1 MFQWLSQYNYDFAL
15 AAIPIQLLLLIF
27 YCSRRNLPIRASYS
41 FLWVMLA
48 NLAMTAFDLISC
60 EMNEIWTEYP
70 LWLMYVVNQGYFLG
84 FILRGWAL
92 YDYTA
97 EECHGYASLGKYLAT
112 LANVPA
118 AVAVILIL
126 STPWTA
132 TIFHFTPD
140 KGYYNCHLYP
150 IIYFCTYFYIAMS
163 LLCVFLRWKQTDFRL
178 KMSML
183 GYNAVLIAGILLRK
197 AFINTLVTS
206 YFSILA
212 ILVIYLSAQNPD
224 LYRDKQT
231 HLFNKDAFDKIGR
244 EFRRKRTAFHC
255 ITVTADN
262 YASAK
267 VLYGYQQIE
276 SAIGLIGRWMIESFR
291 DYYVFYYGHGEFL
304 MLQKGKF
311 EDHREQ
317 IIHELNTRFAHPWK
331 GEGTEVSLSM
341 SSMVLPYE
349 ILPEEMEQI
358 DDLVE
363 FAFGKTYMENK
374 KGNKVFSKDIVT
386 DLYRREAVEMAL
398 AKALEDRRIEVYL
411 QPIYSMEEH
420 RITGAEALARL
431 KDPELGFIPPDEFVR
446 VAERTGDIMELGR
459 QVFERVCEFL
469 ATGQPQRLG
478 IRKINVNL
486 SPAQCRNDQLAAELS
501 AISDRHGVPLSL
513 IDFEI
518 TETSI
523 DDYLLIQKQM
533 LRLQEK
539 GAEFSLDDFG
549 TGTSN
554 LIRLL
559 NLPIHIVKLDMY
571 IVQSYFSGK
580 TGILPDMVR
589 MFHNAHVGV
598 VAEGIETAEMKEEL
612 AGIGCDYQQG
622 YFYSRP
628 VPPEEFVAYLETV
641 QLS

>member
-118 AVAVILIL
+118 AVAVLLIL

-212 ILVIYLSAQNPD
+212 IRVIYLSAQNPD
-224 LYRDKQT
+224 L
-231 HLFNKDAFDKIGR
+231 
-244 EFRRKRTAFHC
+244 
-255 ITVTADN
+255 
-262 YASAK
+262 
-267 VLYGYQQIE
+267 
-276 SAIGLIGRWMIESFR
+276 
-291 DYYVFYYGHGEFL
+291 
-304 MLQKGKF
+304 
-311 EDHREQ
+311 
-317 IIHELNTRFAHPWK
+317 
-331 GEGTEVSLSM
+331 
-341 SSMVLPYE
+341 
-349 ILPEEMEQI
+349 
-358 DDLVE
+358 
-363 FAFGKTYMENK
+363 
-374 KGNKVFSKDIVT
+374 
-386 DLYRREAVEMAL
+386 
-398 AKALEDRRIEVYL
+398 
-411 QPIYSMEEH
+411 
-420 RITGAEALARL
+420 
-431 KDPELGFIPPDEFVR
+431 
-446 VAERTGDIMELGR
+446 
-459 QVFERVCEFL
+459 
-469 ATGQPQRLG
+469 
-478 IRKINVNL
+478 
-486 SPAQCRNDQLAAELS
+486 
-501 AISDRHGVPLSL
+501 
-513 IDFEI
+513 
-518 TETSI
+518 
-523 DDYLLIQKQM
+523 
-533 LRLQEK
+533 
-539 GAEFSLDDFG
+539 
-549 TGTSN
+549 
-554 LIRLL
+554 
-559 NLPIHIVKLDMY
+559 
-571 IVQSYFSGK
+571 
-580 TGILPDMVR
+580 
-589 MFHNAHVGV
+589 
-598 VAEGIETAEMKEEL
+598 
-612 AGIGCDYQQG
+612 
-622 YFYSRP
+622 
-628 VPPEEFVAYLETV
+628 
-641 QLS
+641 

>member
-1 MFQWLSQYNYDFAL
+1 
-15 AAIPIQLLLLIF
+15 
-27 YCSRRNLPIRASYS
+27 
-41 FLWVMLA
+41 ML
-48 NLAMTAFDLISC
+48 
-60 EMNEIWTEYP
+60 
-70 LWLMYVVNQGYFLG
+70 
-84 FILRGWAL
+84 
-92 YDYTA
+92 
-97 EECHGYASLGKYLAT
+97 
-112 LANVPA
+112 
-118 AVAVILIL
+118 LIL

-197 AFINTLVTS
+197 EFINTLVTS

-224 LYRDKQT
+224 LYRDRQT

-331 GEGTEVSLSM
+331 GEDTEVSLSM
-341 SSMVLPYE
+341 SAMVLPYE

-374 KGNKVFSKDIVT
+374 KGSKVFSKDIVT

-469 ATGQPQRLG
+469 ATGQAQRLG

-486 SPAQCRNDQLAAELS
+486 SPAQCRNDQLASELS
-501 AISDRHGVPLSL
+501 AIADKHGVPLSQ

-523 DDYLLIQKQM
+523 EDYLLIRKQM

-598 VAEGIETAEMKEEL
+598 IAEGIETADMKEEL
-612 AGIGCDYQQG
+612 ARIGCDYQQG